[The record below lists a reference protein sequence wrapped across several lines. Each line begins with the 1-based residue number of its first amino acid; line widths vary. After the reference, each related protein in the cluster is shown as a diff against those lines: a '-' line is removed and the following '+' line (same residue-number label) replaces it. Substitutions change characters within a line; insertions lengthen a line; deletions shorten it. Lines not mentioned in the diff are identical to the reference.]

1 MTTIRPFA
9 PLRAL
14 AVLAALAALALGD
27 LASAQAP
34 APGAGTYRPEVGQPG
49 KDVVWVPTPDALV
62 ARMLDMAKLERDDV
76 LIDLGSGDGRTVV
89 AAAKRGAQ
97 ALGIELN
104 ADLVRLA
111 RQRAEREGVAD
122 RARFEVRDLFEQDLS
137 GATVITMFLLT
148 EINLKLRPTLLALK
162 PGTRIVSNTFGMG
175 DWQADETA
183 TVSRDAGCD
192 DPWCTAMLWIVPAR
206 VAGAHH
212 TPAGALTLEQT
223 YQKLAGTLRRDG
235 RAVPVAGTVR
245 GTDVV
250 LDAGGRALRG
260 TVRDG
265 RLELRP

>member
-9 PLRAL
+9 LLR
-14 AVLAALAALALGD
+14 VLAACAGLAVAA
-27 LASAQAP
+27 AAP
-34 APGAGTYRPEVGQPG
+34 AQSLSPEAGTYRPEVGQPG

-62 ARMLDMAKLERDDV
+62 ARMLDMAKVGRDDV

-89 AAAKRGAQ
+89 AAAKRGVR

-122 RARFEVRDLFEQDLS
+122 RARFEVRDLFDQDLS

-183 TVSRDAGCD
+183 TVTRDAGCD
-192 DPWCTAMLWIVPAR
+192 DPWCTAMLWVVPAR
-206 VAGAHH
+206 VAGAHR
-212 TPAGALTLEQT
+212 TTEGALTLEQT
-223 YQKLAGTLRRDG
+223 YQKLVGTLRRDG
-235 RAVPVAGTVR
+235 RAVPVTGTVR
-245 GTDVV
+245 GTEVV
-250 LDAGGRALRG
+250 LDAGGRVLRG

-265 RLELRP
+265 RVELRP